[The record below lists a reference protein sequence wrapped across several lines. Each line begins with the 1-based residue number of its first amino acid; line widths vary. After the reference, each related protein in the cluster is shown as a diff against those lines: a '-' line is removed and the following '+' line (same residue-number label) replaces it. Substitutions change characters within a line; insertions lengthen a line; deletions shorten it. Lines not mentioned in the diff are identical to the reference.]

1 VDTLDDE
8 FTTLIANLVNK
19 EFWIPENASQSCI
32 NDLWYWYTWDVSVIL
47 ILILYQKCIMIYLIL
62 DTFLVSRYVSW
73 YMYHWYFPTLTI
85 GLTPSLWA
93 TPSQFRL
100 ALQVWNDAPKGEER
114 ILRYVKPFG
123 HNAIRRFMATAQT
136 AYRLLKSCA
145 KYWAQL
151 QYSEHSFSIQRA
163 YTVDVSCAASSTVAS
178 TTEHLRRRTINR
190 IHSLR

>member
-1 VDTLDDE
+1 MHHSHVSMIYDTD
-8 FTTLIANLVNK
+8 T
-19 EFWIPENASQSCI
+19 PEMYQ
-32 NDLWYWYTWDVSVIL
+32 WYWYWYCTKNVSW
-47 ILILYQKCIMIYLIL
+47 YLIL
-62 DTFLVSRYVSW
+62 DTFLVSRYVSR

-85 GLTPSLWA
+85 GITPSLWA
-93 TPSQFRL
+93 TPSQFQL
-100 ALQVWNDAPKGEER
+100 AFQVWNDAPKGEER

-123 HNAIRRFMATAQT
+123 HNAIRQIYSDSTDRVIRMTSLGKIATLI

-151 QYSEHSFSIQRA
+151 QYSEHSFSVQRA
-163 YTVDVSCAASSTVAS
+163 YTVDVSCGASSTVAA